1 MSAVHFIFPVS
12 FVPSRKVEVATE
24 SIKIY
29 WVPIPTLPSVDKL
42 NTNIKHFTLGLK
54 SVTNKGKV

>member
-1 MSAVHFIFPVS
+1 MTAVHFIFAVS
-12 FVPSRKVEVATE
+12 FVLSRKMEVVTE

-42 NTNIKHFTLGLK
+42 NTNI
-54 SVTNKGKV
+54 